1 VVHRLDELVSM
12 VKKQL
17 KHPTVTKDRLK
28 LYVPTHLFC
37 HDAII

>member
-1 VVHRLDELVSM
+1 MANRLDELVSM

-28 LYVPTHLFC
+28 LYVPHTFVASKAL
-37 HDAII
+37 I